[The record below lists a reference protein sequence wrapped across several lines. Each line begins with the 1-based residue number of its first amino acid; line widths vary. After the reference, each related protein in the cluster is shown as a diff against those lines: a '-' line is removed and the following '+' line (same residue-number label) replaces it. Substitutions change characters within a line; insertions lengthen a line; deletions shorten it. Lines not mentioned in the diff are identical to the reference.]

1 MKKKKTALTAGKLR
15 YILVG
20 TLVLLFL
27 VGGGGFYFAQNLL
40 KSYAKETSTLNSQA
54 SISDQNLEALRNI
67 QAYLAAH
74 EQDQELAQKVVADS
88 KQYRYQNEIVGDIS
102 KFANQ
107 SGISITAYNFTSD
120 SATGTTGSG
129 AGTTTP
135 PATGGTATPSPGSSA
150 TGGVSSL
157 KSTTVNVTIRSPVN
171 YTNLLNF
178 ISRIEQNITKMQIAG
193 ISLTRSDEG
202 GKSQVSS
209 ESFDI
214 EVYVR

>member
-1 MKKKKTALTAGKLR
+1 MKKKKTALTASKLR
-15 YILVG
+15 YLLLGI
-20 TLVLLFL
+20 LVLLFL
-27 VGGGGFYFAQNLL
+27 IGGGGFYFVQNLL
-40 KSYAKETSTLNSQA
+40 KGYAKETSTLNSQA

-67 QAYLAAH
+67 QAYLANH

-88 KQYRYQNEIVGDIS
+88 KQYRYQNEIVSDIS

-107 SGISITAYNFTSD
+107 SGISITSYNFTSD
-120 SATGTTGSG
+120 STTGTTGSG
-129 AGTTTP
+129 TTP
-135 PATGGTATPSPGSSA
+135 PAAGGTAAPSTTSPA

-157 KSTTVNVTIRSPVN
+157 KSTKVNVTIKSPVN
-171 YTNLLNF
+171 YTNLLDF

>member
-1 MKKKKTALTAGKLR
+1 MKKNKALTAGKLR
-15 YILVG
+15 YILMAS
-20 TLVLLFL
+20 LVLLFII
-27 VGGGGFYFAQNLL
+27 GGGGFYFAQNLL
-40 KSYAKETSTLNSQA
+40 KGYAKETSTLNSQA
-54 SISDQNLEALRNI
+54 SVSDQNLEALRNI

-74 EQDQELAQKVVADS
+74 EQDQELARRVVADS
-88 KQYRYQNEIVGDIS
+88 KEYRYQNEIVADIS
-102 KFANQ
+102 KFAGQ

-120 SATGTTGSG
+120 TSTGTTGGGST
-129 AGTTTP
+129 GTTTP
-135 PATGGTATPSPGSSA
+135 PATGGTTTPATPA

-157 KSTTVNVTIRSPVN
+157 KSTKVNVTIKSPVN
-171 YTNLLNF
+171 YAKLLDF

-214 EVYVR
+214 EVYIR